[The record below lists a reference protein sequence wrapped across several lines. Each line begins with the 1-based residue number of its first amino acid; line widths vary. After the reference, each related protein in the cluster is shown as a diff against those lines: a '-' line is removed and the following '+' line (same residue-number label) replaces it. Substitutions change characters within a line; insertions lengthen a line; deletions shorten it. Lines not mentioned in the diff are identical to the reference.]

1 MVEITCTQTNK
12 RTGRTRS
19 KTITVP
25 QVVAARYRAAHRSD
39 RIEGLHYI
47 YVRTYKEVE

>member
-1 MVEITCTQTNK
+1 MVEITCTETDK

-19 KTITVP
+19 RTVA
-25 QVVAARYRAAHRSD
+25 VSRIVADWYRAAHRSD
-39 RIEGLHYI
+39 RVQGLHHI